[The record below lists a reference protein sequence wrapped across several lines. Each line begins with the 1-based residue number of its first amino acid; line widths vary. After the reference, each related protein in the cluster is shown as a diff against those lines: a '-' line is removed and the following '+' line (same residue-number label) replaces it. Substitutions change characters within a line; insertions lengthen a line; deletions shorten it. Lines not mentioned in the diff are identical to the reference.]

1 MHRFTDNYQ
10 YVPHLGGFFNFIT
23 WIVGTVILRFMLE
36 IGRDYSDKLFLK
48 VRVEVFPVRK
58 FWSVL
63 YACKFSGASPVKL
76 ETEIVLLRIAGL

>member
-1 MHRFTDNYQ
+1 
-10 YVPHLGGFFNFIT
+10 
-23 WIVGTVILRFMLE
+23 MLE

-63 YACKFSGASPVKL
+63 YARKFSGASPVKL